1 MKREL
6 AKECIGVVQL
16 MALPLQISSTEH
28 SGFWRSLEERL
39 VNGDQYDISGFLK
52 EENPENIVKDEQGR
66 ICSISEYGGY
76 GAETMEELIK
86 EICQDIFSIL
96 AIFEKKNN

>member
-16 MALPLQISSTEH
+16 MALPLQINSTA
-28 SGFWRSLEERL
+28 FWKALEERL

-76 GAETMEELIK
+76 GAETLEELIK